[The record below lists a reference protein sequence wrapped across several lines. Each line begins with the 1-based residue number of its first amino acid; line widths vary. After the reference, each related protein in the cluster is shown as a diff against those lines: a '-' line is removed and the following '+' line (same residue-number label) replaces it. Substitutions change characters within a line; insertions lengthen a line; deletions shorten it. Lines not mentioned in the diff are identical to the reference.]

1 MTKTEKVLSTII
13 KAVNCLMFLIEA
25 VLIWFMGA
33 HSVGFQTDFESLT
46 IGWALIIVSIALLL
60 AAILIWTS
68 KFSILFWITEIV
80 LVAGFIALTSLRTMN
95 TGTAFDIL
103 GPAAILAIMRYGRFA
118 KPYVGPLSIVILNL
132 AYIYLSTVPY
142 DWYVNYWFTK

>member
-68 KFSILFWITEIV
+68 KFSVLFWITD
-80 LVAGFIALTSLRTMN
+80 VALLASFIILTIFRIMDV
-95 TGTAFDIL
+95 GTAFDIL
-103 GPAAILAIMRYGRFA
+103 CSAAILALIRYGKFT
-118 KPYVGPLSIVILNL
+118 KPYIGPIVVVAIDL
-132 AYIYLSTVPY
+132 AYLLLLIFYY
-142 DWYVNYWFTK
+142 DFFNFSY

>member
-68 KFSILFWITEIV
+68 KFSVLFWITVVV
-80 LVAGFIALTSLRTMN
+80 LVAGFIALTLLRVMTA
-95 TGTAFDIL
+95 GLAFD
-103 GPAAILAIMRYGRFA
+103 GKFT
-118 KPYVGPLSIVILNL
+118 KPYAGPIMVVAINL
-132 AYIYLSTVPY
+132 TYIYLLSVSY
-142 DWYVNYWFTK
+142 DWFFNYWFTK

>member
-46 IGWALIIVSIALLL
+46 ISWALIIVSIALLL

>member
-46 IGWALIIVSIALLL
+46 IGWALIIVSIALLM
-60 AAILIWTS
+60 ISTIQND
-68 KFSILFWITEIV
+68 SIH
-80 LVAGFIALTSLRTMN
+80 
-95 TGTAFDIL
+95 
-103 GPAAILAIMRYGRFA
+103 
-118 KPYVGPLSIVILNL
+118 
-132 AYIYLSTVPY
+132 ST
-142 DWYVNYWFTK
+142 

>member
-25 VLIWFMGA
+25 VSIWFMGA

-68 KFSILFWITEIV
+68 KFSVLFWITVVV
-80 LVAGFIALTSLRTMN
+80 LVAGFIALTLLRVMTA
-95 TGTAFDIL
+95 GLAFDVLGSAIIL
-103 GPAAILAIMRYGRFA
+103 FILRYGKFT
-118 KPYVGPLSIVILNL
+118 KPYAGPIMVVAINL
-132 AYIYLSTVPY
+132 TYIYLLSVPY
-142 DWYVNYWFTK
+142 DWFFNYWFTK